1 MAALLGALVKQGLIT
16 EEQLKEAK
24 EKQVGA
30 KRPVQELLVE
40 MGFISEEDLT
50 RASSGVF
57 NIPVANLS
65 EEPVDDS
72 LTKVISY
79 EIARRY
85 GVFPLRKENG
95 ALLLAMSD
103 PVDVMA
109 MDAVRNIVNTDIKA
123 VLSTKSAITAN
134 IEKYY
139 HLDDSLYDLLKNI
152 VDEAGVKVVKL
163 MKEGGEVVDI
173 AGHAGSEAAIIR
185 LVNLIL
191 SDAVAERA
199 SDIHIEPQ
207 ENIVAVRYRVDGDLR
222 NIMKIPKT
230 MHSHLVA
237 RIKILAQLDIAENK
251 KPQDGRIRISV
262 GAREVDLRISVIPA
276 HYGEKVALRLLDAKT
291 AKIQIESL
299 GFEDFESDIFREAI
313 NRPQGMI
320 LISGPTGSGKTST
333 IYSALNYIKAKN
345 NNIVTIEDPIEYLIE
360 GINQMQVNPIKD
372 VTFANALR
380 SILRQDPD
388 VILVGEIRDKES
400 AEIAFR
406 SSLTG
411 HLVFT
416 TLHTNSAVSCITRL
430 LDIGLEPY
438 LISSSVILIAAQR
451 LIKLI
456 CPHCRQEYAPEADL
470 LNKLKIYLEEY
481 KISRF
486 YKGQGCAE
494 CGYTGFLGR
503 AAIFELLQVNQ
514 EIQDLIAAG
523 AAENEIF
530 KQARRFGFKTL
541 VESGIQKAA
550 KGLTTI
556 EEVAGKVEFT
566 PGKLPPQPT
575 VGQSRPRILIAD
587 DDRLI
592 RKMVISA
599 FDIEKDKFEFIE
611 AQNGEEAL
619 RYVRSMKP
627 DLLITDVLMPEM
639 DGIQLTKSLR
649 SRLESASIPII
660 MLTSQKEKENEIEGL
675 DAGADDYITK
685 PFDKDRLLMRAKIL
699 LRRAGLQSA

>member
-1 MAALLGALVKQGLIT
+1 MAALLDALVKQGLIT
-16 EEQLKEAK
+16 GEQLKEAK

-65 EEPVDDS
+65 DEPVDDS

-123 VLSTKSAITAN
+123 VLSIKSAIAAN

-152 VDEAGVKVVKL
+152 VDEAGVKVVKQI
-163 MKEGGEVVDI
+163 KEGGEVVDI
-173 AGHAGSEAAIIR
+173 GGHAGSEAAIIR

-251 KPQDGRIRISV
+251 KPQDGRIRVSV
-262 GAREVDLRISVIPA
+262 RAREVDLRISVIPTY
-276 HYGEKVALRLLDAKT
+276 YGEKVALRLLDTKT
-291 AKIQIESL
+291 ARIQLEGL

-313 NRPQGMI
+313 NRSQGMI

-333 IYSALNYIKAKN
+333 IYSALNYIKVKN

-416 TLHTNSAVSCITRL
+416 TLHTNSAASCITRL

-451 LIKLI
+451 LIKLN

-470 LNKLKIYLEEY
+470 LSKLKIYLEEY

-486 YKGQGCAE
+486 YKGQGCAK

-503 AAIFELLQVNQ
+503 VAIFELLKVNQ
-514 EIQDLIAAG
+514 EIQDLIVAG

-556 EEVAGKVEFT
+556 EEVARKVEFT
-566 PGKLPPQPT
+566 PEKLPPQST
-575 VGQSRPRILIAD
+575 VGQGRRRILIAD

-619 RYVRSMKP
+619 RYVRNIKP

-639 DGIQLTKSLR
+639 DGIQLIRSLR
-649 SRLESASIPII
+649 SRLESASLPII
-660 MLTSQKEKENEIEGL
+660 MLTSQKEKKDEIEGL

-685 PFDKDRLLMRAKIL
+685 PFDKDRLLMRANIL
-699 LRRAGLQSA
+699 LRKAGLQNA